1 MKNESSHLKVP
12 AHELVYQNLRERIL
26 FGEIAPGQAVTIKGL
41 TKELHAGMTPV
52 REAIRRLSAAGAL
65 TFQGNR
71 RVIVPVLSEENLTEL
86 NFLREKLEP
95 KLIMLA
101 TKRATPADIEGLRE
115 IDLELDRAITSG
127 DINAYLRQNYQ
138 FHKTLYKLADA
149 PILEQIADILWL
161 LYGPSLRVVCGRI
174 GTLNL
179 TDQHKETLNAM
190 SEGDGQ
196 SAADA
201 IRADVTQGIDQI
213 RHSMLN
219 S

>member
-1 MKNESSHLKVP
+1 
-12 AHELVYQNLRERIL
+12 
-26 FGEIAPGQAVTIKGL
+26 
-41 TKELHAGMTPV
+41 
-52 REAIRRLSAAGAL
+52 
-65 TFQGNR
+65 
-71 RVIVPVLSEENLTEL
+71 VIVPVLSEENLTEL

-95 KLIMLA
+95 KLIRLA

-149 PILEQIADILWL
+149 HILEQIADILWL

-196 SAADA
+196 RAADA